1 MKNEDLVVFAATY
14 PTLDDAKLDMA
25 VLRDLAFVGDLRK
38 LTAVLISRNAKGHI
52 HVHEETQQGSDG
64 ASIGLAAGL
73 VLGAIFPP
81 AGLAV
86 LSGALAGAVSLSVV
100 GGAIGHFAGGLSRH
114 DMKEIGAML
123 DDGEAA
129 VVAVAVEALAT
140 DIDNALTHA
149 AKKAR
154 KHVAKGDVGAAIAD
168 LEGGME
174 KALRVADQ
182 GL

>member
-14 PTLDDAKLDMA
+14 SAKDDAKQDMA

-38 LTAVLISRNAKGHI
+38 LTAVLITRNDKGHV
-52 HVHEETQQGSDG
+52 HVHEMTEQGRDG
-64 ASIGLAAGL
+64 ASVGMAAGL

-100 GGAIGHFAGGLSRH
+100 GGAIGHFAGGVSRH

-129 VVAVAVEALAT
+129 VVAVAVDALAT

-154 KHVAKGDVGAAIAD
+154 KHVAKGDVGAAVTD
-168 LEGGME
+168 LENGLE
-174 KALRVADQ
+174 KALRVADE